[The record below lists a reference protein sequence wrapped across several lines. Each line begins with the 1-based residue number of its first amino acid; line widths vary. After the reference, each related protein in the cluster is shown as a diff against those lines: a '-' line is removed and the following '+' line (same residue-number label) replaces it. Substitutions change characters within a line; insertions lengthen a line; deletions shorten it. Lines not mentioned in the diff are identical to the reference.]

1 MKKLPD
7 RPGDVKVDAAHAA
20 TLVAARS
27 VSSVAWEHDGERGH
41 RRSLIQAF
49 VGAIKDRVSK
59 PPASFDPVCP
69 GVEAFRRLGTCPSR
83 RATHKR
89 QRRPVA
95 AHRRSIIPQ
104 DGARCSFAW
113 LRRRALIGSYF
124 PTSHGGHAGPPAFT
138 YLMVM
143 PRVFAGRGRERTRRS
158 IAATTFRSTRN
169 RCLKRSKRTPASH
182 SRRRLRTGVRH
193 GGSRGR

>member
-89 QRRPVA
+89 QRRPSRPSSASQIDHPTGRGTMLVRLA
-95 AHRRSIIPQ
+95 PAPRAHRIVLP
-104 DGARCSFAW
+104 D
-113 LRRRALIGSYF
+113 L
-124 PTSHGGHAGPPAFT
+124 
-138 YLMVM
+138 
-143 PRVFAGRGRERTRRS
+143 TRRS
-158 IAATTFRSTRN
+158 RGAAGVHIPHGHATCLRGPRPRTHSPFH
-169 RCLKRSKRTPASH
+169 RCDDLSLNEKPLLKT
-182 SRRRLRTGVRH
+182 L
-193 GGSRGR
+193 